1 MSPASPDTTGA
12 ERRTSQVELLWDLVF
27 VFAVTQVTTLLA
39 GDLDWAGT
47 GRAMLVLA
55 LVWWAWSA
63 FVWSANAVS
72 GPAVLSAVLL
82 PATVMIFLTGLAI
95 PKAFGGEAW
104 LFVVTYVIVRLLH
117 LGMYAI
123 ASRAGDA
130 SWGAVLGFAFTVLA
144 GMGLLVAGASVHG
157 GARDA
162 LWALALAIDYA
173 GPGWLTRKRLRG
185 LQHVAVAHFAER
197 YGLFVVI
204 CLGESIASLGVAA
217 SAHAGDALTVVAVA
231 LGVLVTV
238 GMWWAYFGRSAAA
251 GEERLRA
258 HEDPVL
264 AAADAYSY
272 MHLLLVAG
280 IIAFAAGARTL
291 ARHPHAALPSGPRL
305 ALCGGVALYLLG
317 LAAFRRR
324 LSGAW
329 GVWRLGAAAA
339 LLVVFAATST
349 LPAWAVATIA
359 VAVLGALCATE
370 ALDGIPAGAGY
381 AAADS
386 DAAGPVTR
394 S

>member
-1 MSPASPDTTGA
+1 VPAPAPERPGA

-27 VFAVTQVTTLLA
+27 AFAVTQVTTLLA
-39 GDLDWAGT
+39 GDLGWAGA
-47 GRAMLVLA
+47 GRALVVLA

-72 GPAVLSAVLL
+72 GAGVLSAVLV

-95 PKAFGGEAW
+95 PHAFGDEAA
-104 LFVVTYVIVRLLH
+104 LFVTTYVIVRLLH

-130 SWGAVLGFAFTVLA
+130 SWNAVLGFAFTVLA
-144 GMGLLVAGASVHG
+144 GMGLLVAGALLRG
-157 GARDA
+157 GTREA
-162 LWALALAIDYA
+162 LWAFALAIDYA

-185 LQHVAVAHFAER
+185 LQDVAVTHFAER
-197 YGLFVVI
+197 YGLFVII

-217 SAHAGDALTVVAVA
+217 STHAPDALDVFAVA
-231 LGVLVTV
+231 LGALATV

-264 AAADAYSY
+264 AASDAYSY
-272 MHLLLVAG
+272 MHLVLVAG

-291 ARHPHAALPSGPRL
+291 ARHPHAALPGGPRL

-329 GVWRLGAAAA
+329 DHWRLGAAAT
-339 LLVVFAATST
+339 LLIVFAAASS
-349 LPAWAVATIA
+349 LPAWAVATLT
-359 VAVLGALCATE
+359 VGVLAALCAAE
-370 ALDGIPAGAGY
+370 ARQ
-381 AAADS
+381 AA
-386 DAAGPVTR
+386 
-394 S
+394 

>member
-1 MSPASPDTTGA
+1 VPAATPDSAAA
-12 ERRTSQVELLWDLVF
+12 ERRTSHVELLWDLVF

-39 GDLDWAGT
+39 GDLDWAGA
-47 GRAMLVLA
+47 GRAMVVLA

-72 GPAVLSAVLL
+72 SPAVLSAVLL
-82 PATVMIFLTGLAI
+82 PATIAIFLTGLAI
-95 PKAFGGEAW
+95 PHAFGEEAL
-104 LFVVTYVIVRLLH
+104 LFAIAYVVVRMLH
-117 LGMYAI
+117 LGMYAV

-130 SWGAVLGFAFTVLA
+130 SWSAVLGFALTVVA
-144 GMGLLVAGASVHG
+144 GMGLLVAGALAEG
-157 GARDA
+157 TTRDV
-162 LWALALAIDYA
+162 LWVLALAIDYA

-197 YGLFVVI
+197 YGLFVII

-217 SAHAGDALTVVAVA
+217 SPHAHDPLTVVAVT
-231 LGVLVTV
+231 LGALVTV

-251 GEERLRA
+251 GEERLRE

-272 MHLLLVAG
+272 LHLLLVAG
-280 IIAFAAGARTL
+280 IIAFAAGARAL
-291 ARHPHAALPSGPRL
+291 AHHPHVALASGPRL

-329 GVWRLGAAAA
+329 GAWRLAAVAA
-339 LLVVFAATST
+339 LAIVFAATSS
-349 LPAWAVATIA
+349 LPAWGVAALTLG
-359 VAVLGALCATE
+359 VLAALSAAE
-370 ALDGIPAGAGY
+370 ALDPGADG
-381 AAADS
+381 ARRPRPLPRPTAPS
-386 DAAGPVTR
+386 R
-394 S
+394 